1 MRIFG
6 SERMDGMLQKLGLK
20 ENEAIIHPWINK
32 ALEKAQTKVEARN
45 FDMRKNVL
53 KYDDVANDQRKV
65 VFEQRIELMDGENLS
80 ETVAGMRNDVI
91 DEMVAKAI
99 PENAYSE
106 QWNMEGLKEEVRQF
120 LNLDLPVDDWAREEG
135 IAEDDIHARITA
147 AADEAAKDRAERFGP
162 DVMNYVE
169 RSIVL
174 QTLDHLWRDHIVNLD
189 HLRSVV
195 GFRGYAQRDP
205 LQEYK
210 QEAFELFQA
219 MLGNLRQ
226 AVTAQL
232 MRVEL
237 VREAADAPPPQAPE
251 TIGSHID
258 GSTGEDDFAEV
269 GVATAVLADNRVV
282 PAEERDPNNPST
294 WGKVG
299 RNEPCPCGSGKKYKH
314 CHGAFA

>member
-1 MRIFG
+1 
-6 SERMDGMLQKLGLK
+6 
-20 ENEAIIHPWINK
+20 
-32 ALEKAQTKVEARN
+32 
-45 FDMRKNVL
+45 
-53 KYDDVANDQRKV
+53 
-65 VFEQRIELMDGENLS
+65 
-80 ETVAGMRNDVI
+80 
-91 DEMVAKAI
+91 
-99 PENAYSE
+99 
-106 QWNMEGLKEEVRQF
+106 
-120 LNLDLPVDDWAREEG
+120 
-135 IAEDDIHARITA
+135 
-147 AADEAAKDRAERFGP
+147 
-162 DVMNYVE
+162 VMNYVE